1 MIRNYDVI
9 YHFSG
14 VKQTVV
20 DIKKT
25 AAAVWRVKYAFS
37 SMRSSENVFVV

>member
-1 MIRNYDVI
+1 MI

-14 VKQTVV
+14 IKQTVV

-37 SMRSSENVFVV
+37 SVRASENVFVV